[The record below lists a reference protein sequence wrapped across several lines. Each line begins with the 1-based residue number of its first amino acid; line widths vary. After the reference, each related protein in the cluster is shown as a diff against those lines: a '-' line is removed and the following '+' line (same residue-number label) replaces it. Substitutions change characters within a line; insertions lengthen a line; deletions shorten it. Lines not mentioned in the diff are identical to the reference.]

1 MRNYL
6 KYILVLGLPLVFTVA
21 CTKMANQYYGNGS
34 TPTVTVSSKTIAP
47 PTADSL
53 NNVLTISW
61 TNPHY
66 ATDSATELYTIQID
80 SSGRNFSKAVS
91 IPVSGALYDSMT
103 ANQLNN
109 IAIGFGFSTNVAYN
123 IDIRVISSYANNNQ
137 QLTSNTVTI
146 SYTPYVVPPK
156 VPPPSDSAL
165 FIIGS
170 ATANQ
175 WSQPVNPMIQQFTRV
190 DSVNYQGSFYLI
202 GGGAYDFLPVNGS
215 WTTKYNVASNQVQGL
230 DQGGAFQ
237 ISTGPGN
244 DIPGPAQTG
253 IYTINV
259 NFQTGIFTVTPD
271 SLVTALYVPGD
282 YQGWSPASA
291 PTLASYT
298 GNGGTAS
305 GSYAGYVDITTTNGF
320 KFTNAPDWN
329 HTNYGDTAA
338 NGESGVLNA
347 GGGNNLNI
355 PGTGYYLVQANTQL
369 LTWSAT
375 ATTWSLIGDFNSW
388 SADVAMTYNSG
399 SQTWTGT
406 ISPAA
411 AGGFKVRANDAWTI
425 NYGTGGSA
433 NSLVVNGGNIP
444 ITAGT
449 HTVTLD
455 LHLPGYYSIWI
466 N

>member
-6 KYILVLGLPLVFTVA
+6 KYILLLVLPVVFAA
-21 CTKMANQYYGNGS
+21 CSKMNNPYFANGS
-34 TPTVTVSSKTIAP
+34 TPTLSASTTSVAP
-47 PTADSL
+47 ATADSL
-53 NNVLTISW
+53 NGVLTLTWS
-61 TNPHY
+61 NPHY
-66 ATDSATELYTIQID
+66 ATDSAAELYTIQID
-80 SSGRNFSKAVS
+80 SSGRNFAKAVS
-91 IPVSGALYDSMT
+91 WQMSGALSDSIT
-103 ANQLNN
+103 AKQLNT
-109 IAIGFGFSTNVAYN
+109 IALGFGFSFNVAYKM
-123 IDIRVISSYANNNQ
+123 DIRLISSYANNNQ
-137 QLTSNTVTI
+137 QLTSNTITI
-146 SYTPYVVPPK
+146 SYTPYYVPPK
-156 VPPPSDSAL
+156 VTPPVDSLL

-170 ATANQ
+170 ATANA
-175 WSQPVNPMIQQFTRV
+175 WTNPVNSMIQQFTRV
-190 DSVNYQGSFYLI
+190 DSVTYQGTFYLQ
-202 GGGAYDFLPVNGS
+202 GGNAYDFLPVNGS
-215 WTTKYNVASNQVQGL
+215 WSTKYNVASNQVQGL

-237 ISTGPGN
+237 YSTGPGN
-244 DIPGPAQTG
+244 DIPGPTQTG
-253 IYTINV
+253 IYTILV

-271 SLVTALYVPGD
+271 STVTALYVPGD
-282 YQGWSPASA
+282 YQGWAPASA

-320 KFTNAPDWN
+320 KLTNAPDWN
-329 HTNYGDTAA
+329 HTNYGDTAG

-355 PGTGYYLVQANTQL
+355 PATGYYLVQANTQL

-375 ATTWSLIGDFNSW
+375 ATTWSLIGDFNGW
-388 SADVAMTYNSG
+388 SADVAMTYNSS
-399 SQTWTGT
+399 SQTWSGT

-411 AGGFKVRANDAWTI
+411 AGGFKVRANDAWTV

-433 NSLVVNGGNIP
+433 NSLVINGGNIP